1 VILQEYVVVVRF
13 ITFVGGPFAAAV
25 GLAHFNLTQPET
37 VMAMI
42 GVAILLLII
51 SAFLAPMAS
60 RVRIAKNGEL
70 IDFPLSRSRH
80 NI

>member
-13 ITFVGGPFAAAV
+13 ITFVGGTFAAAV